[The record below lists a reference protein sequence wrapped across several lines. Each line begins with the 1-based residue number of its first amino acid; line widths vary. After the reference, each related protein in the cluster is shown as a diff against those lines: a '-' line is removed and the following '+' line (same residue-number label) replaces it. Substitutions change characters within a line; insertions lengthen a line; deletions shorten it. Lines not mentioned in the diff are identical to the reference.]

1 MISHWGSA
9 GFYKH
14 FYSEGQEEI
23 WEILEES
30 GRKQEEWER
39 KTGPAGTGLEIG
51 RHESRIFPVQS
62 LPALFF
68 GARRRRLRR
77 HRDTR

>member
-1 MISHWGSA
+1 MHSCVVPKDGRPSKERVENA
-9 GFYKH
+9 VCFYKH
-14 FYSEGQEEI
+14 FYSEGEEEI

-51 RHESRIFPVQS
+51 RHESRIFWN
-62 LPALFF
+62 LP
-68 GARRRRLRR
+68 RWRSRPE
-77 HRDTR
+77 